1 MSLLGRLA
9 RALRRGG
16 AAAGPTG
23 PVAGGASAAEA
34 APAPGVGVERLPYR
48 GDLAGCRYVSENSL
62 AALSGE
68 SVEALHRLELL
79 DGEGQRLQVVETR
92 SRRPYVCLEPA
103 AGGPADGGPAAQ
115 WARLTLAVDPER
127 LGPEAA
133 ALLRQLPSPGRACL
147 QVRLEAGGP
156 WRALPP

>member
-23 PVAGGASAAEA
+23 PVAGGASAAAA

-103 AGGPADGGPAAQ
+103 AGGPAAQ